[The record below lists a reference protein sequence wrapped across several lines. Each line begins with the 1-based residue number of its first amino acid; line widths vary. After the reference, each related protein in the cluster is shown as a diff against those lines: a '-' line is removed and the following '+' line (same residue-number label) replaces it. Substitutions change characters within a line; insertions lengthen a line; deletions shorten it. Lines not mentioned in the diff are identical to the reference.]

1 MSTLNQDSEVLNVF
15 AISSK
20 LEAPTFALPC
30 WSSLRHFVGFALA
43 ALDLDGLCG
52 LVGVVGI
59 PILAGFGAPAKEL
72 FDVFNSCAGVYFYLG
87 AAGACE
93 GLSRCRGIPDCGRPR
108 KDVPIIRSSL
118 ETHTL

>member
-1 MSTLNQDSEVLNVF
+1 ML
-15 AISSK
+15 AILSK
-20 LEAPTFALPC
+20 LEASTFALPRGT
-30 WSSLRHFVGFALA
+30 SLCHFVGLALA

-59 PILAGFGAPAKEL
+59 PILSGFGTPAKEL
-72 FDVFNSCAGVYFYLG
+72 FYIFNSCAGVYFYLC